1 MAYPSITAGY
11 AALLGLIFAA
21 MSAWVISGRFGHQVL
36 HGDGGLDTMNRRI
49 RAHAN
54 FAEYVPLTMI
64 VVGLLEA
71 AGAGGILIHVLL
83 LPLTVARVL
92 HPFGMIAPLNS
103 LQQLRLPRDPR
114 DRDPGD
120 PDDRVPAPA
129 DPRDVARFHARIA
142 SSPFQSNSIPWPGR
156 SGAIAKPSS
165 ISSGCAM

>member
-103 LQQLRLPRDPR
+103 MQQYVCRAVPVIVTLAVLTITSVLLLLR
-114 DRDPGD
+114 
-120 PDDRVPAPA
+120 VT
-129 DPRDVARFHARIA
+129 
-142 SSPFQSNSIPWPGR
+142 
-156 SGAIAKPSS
+156 
-165 ISSGCAM
+165 